1 MKFVETIG
9 FMNLFINI
17 KKIINKKFLF
27 IYFIYFITF
36 FLSVDFSNALS
47 LSVNVPD
54 KYSEV
59 TAGEKFFFELVI
71 KYPENLGRV
80 DLRFEYKIFNPD
92 NELIAQSKVLKA
104 IETQASFI
112 DSISIPSS
120 AKNGLYSIEVKI
132 LDYAELDQLI
142 STSFH
147 VVSLENDKL
156 QLYFIILIIV
166 GIFIAGFVLY
176 DLKVNHDFR
185 ESFRKNK

>member
-92 NELIAQSKVLKA
+92 NVLIAQSKVLKA

-132 LDYAELDQLI
+132 LDYA
-142 STSFH
+142 
-147 VVSLENDKL
+147 
-156 QLYFIILIIV
+156 
-166 GIFIAGFVLY
+166 
-176 DLKVNHDFR
+176 
-185 ESFRKNK
+185 